1 MNVGFSPPDACPTHL
16 AHQFKGTLV
25 KIKSGEKLGVV
36 FKPEDVLKGR
46 KHMLEKAARDLAPGQ
61 VGRVE
66 GILRRWDEKSEQEL
80 VELLGK
86 ERAKRLLADLS
97 IV

>member
-1 MNVGFSPPDACPTHL
+1 
-16 AHQFKGTLV
+16 
-25 KIKSGEKLGVV
+25 
-36 FKPEDVLKGR
+36 
-46 KHMLEKAARDLAPGQ
+46 MLEKAARDLAPGQ
-61 VGRVE
+61 VERVE
-66 GILRRWDEKSEQEL
+66 DILRRWDEKSEQEL